1 MFTQKSLIVSV
12 ALILALICTGI
23 VAASAHTTV
32 PVRKHS
38 MTPYPKGIPAI
49 RPPAGNHGL
58 LSILD
63 VKHYLNTKGAVVG
76 STASS
81 KPPTIEDLRL
91 TDILNL
97 DKVVHFLIPG
107 QPVHEEV
114 YYAQLKG
121 PFLVIPN
128 LPLPILSTLLPS
140 LGNLPA
146 LLPHLG
152 NLSGLNLLNTS
163 TVLNSLPALSSL
175 PHSKMPDLSNLQ
187 QGFRPA
193 LPTSASV
200 VSSIYEVFN
209 ARTGNLLA
217 WG

>member
-1 MFTQKSLIVSV
+1 MFTHKSLIVSG
-12 ALILALICTGI
+12 ALILAIVCTGI
-23 VAASAHTTV
+23 VAASAHTAI
-32 PVRKHS
+32 PVKKHN

-49 RPPAGNHGL
+49 PPARNHGL

-63 VKHYLNTKGAVVG
+63 VTRYLHTKGAVVS

-81 KPPTIEDLRL
+81 KPPTIQQLRL

-97 DKVVHFLIPG
+97 DKIVHFLIPG
-107 QPVHEEV
+107 QPSDEEV

-175 PHSKMPDLSNLQ
+175 PHNSKMPDLSNLQ
-187 QGFRPA
+187 HGFHPA
-193 LPTSASV
+193 LPSSSSV
-200 VSSIYEVFN
+200 VASIYEVFN
-209 ARTGNLLA
+209 AHNGNLLA